1 MPLQSHVILDID
13 LFEEAMQN
21 GYVVLQS
28 TVLLLIGVAG
38 AGKTSFCHLILDEPP
53 PPVRESTP
61 LANSSIRA
69 LSLTRA
75 IVSGQEAVIW
85 QRVSQHDFRVL
96 IAAAIKSPHDSKS
109 SNLQFPSNPKAQ
121 QSISI
126 KKFNTIRKVWSLL
139 GHILS
144 GKFFYEIEMGDQSS
158 QPLLCEENLNDMDIM
173 HGEQRSNKQDT
184 AIKIEN
190 SDPVPIKL
198 NHLFKLEPIKQI
210 LALIGSSKDSVELF
224 RQKWLYIIDTGGQ
237 PQFHELLPT
246 FVHHVS
252 AVVFF
257 VKLNEELKGHPKI
270 EYYGKGG
277 VPCGEPYKSPYT
289 HLQTLQN
296 CLQAMQ
302 SRHELNNRLKC
313 PELYFVGTHLDL
325 ENRQEPITSKNK
337 KIISMLREHK
347 IFKDHLNYY
356 AVGKPEQLLY
366 CVNAKTPESNDK
378 NIAANFRQSIMKKCQ
393 AQHDKIPIRW
403 FILELLLQ
411 HLAQNGVISFKQC
424 LEVAHRLGMNE
435 ARLQAAIDY
444 LVKLNIF
451 EYFPKI
457 LPNVVFTTSQVLL
470 NKITELVEYSHELNS
485 NTVITGD
492 SADIKFHKYGI
503 ISEEMLQRDRF
514 SSHYVKGL
522 FEVKDLLN
530 LWKELLIITKETL
543 VMPAVLSELPHE
555 KLSKYRLKPS
565 SRIVPIAVHYTGGLF
580 PSGILSSLISHLRN
594 KCNWMISMEAGDP
607 ECLYKNCVLFNV
619 KKEVNA
625 NVTLIYFHYW
635 IELHIINMFDED
647 EQKACCLLR
656 NSVFSGLKHVQK
668 VQKYDGI
675 IPEMA
680 FFCSCENRQYDHL
693 ASANE
698 LQCEKYTSKRGTL
711 TEKHQLWLHSL
722 EGKRNL

>member
-1 MPLQSHVILDID
+1 
-13 LFEEAMQN
+13 MQN

-38 AGKTSFCHLILDEPP
+38 AGKTCFCHLILSEPP
-53 PPVRESTP
+53 PPVRKSTP

-69 LSLTRA
+69 LSLTKA
-75 IVSGQEAVIW
+75 IVSGQEDVIW
-85 QRVSQHDFRVL
+85 KRVSQHQFRGL
-96 IAAAIKSPHDSKS
+96 IADAIKSLHDSKS
-109 SNLQFPSNPKAQ
+109 SNLPSPSNLRAQ
-121 QSISI
+121 QSVS
-126 KKFNTIRKVWSLL
+126 KIRKAWLLL
-139 GHILS
+139 GQLLS
-144 GKFFYEIEMGDQSS
+144 GKFFREIEMGGQGS
-158 QPLLCEENLNDMDIM
+158 QPQLYEKDLSNTTIKM
-173 HGEQRSNKQDT
+173 HGQKRKNKKDR
-184 AIKIEN
+184 AIAAVEIEN
-190 SDPVPIKL
+190 SAPASTKL
-198 NHLFKLEPIKQI
+198 DHLFELKPVKQI
-210 LALIGSSKDSVELF
+210 LALISSSKGSVELF

-252 AVVFF
+252 AAAFF
-257 VKLNEELKGHPKI
+257 VKLNEELEGHPEI
-270 EYYGKGG
+270 EYYDKEGA
-277 VPCGEPYKSPYT
+277 PCGEPYKSPST

-302 SRHELNNRLKC
+302 SRHELNNLLIDKC

-325 ENRQEPITSKNK
+325 ENRQESSISKNK

-356 AVGKPEQLLY
+356 SVGKPEQLLY
-366 CVNAKTPESNDK
+366 CVNAEIPESKDE
-378 NIAANFRQSIMKKCQ
+378 NIAAKFRQSIMEKCQ

-411 HLAQNGVISFKQC
+411 HLAQNGVISFKEC

-435 ARLQAAIDY
+435 ARLRAAIDY
-444 LVKLNIF
+444 LIKLNIF
-451 EYFPKI
+451 EYFHEI

-492 SADIKFHKYGI
+492 SADIKFHEYGI
-503 ISEEMLQRDRF
+503 ISEDMLQRDKF

-522 FEVKDLLN
+522 FEVKDLLS
-530 LWKELLIITKETL
+530 LWKELLIITKGTL

-565 SRIVPIAVHYTGGLF
+565 SRMVPIAVHYTGGLF
-580 PSGILSSLISHLRN
+580 PSGIFSSLISHLRN
-594 KCNWMISMEAGDP
+594 KCNWMISMEAGEP

-625 NVTLIYFHYW
+625 NVTLIYFHNW

-680 FFCSCENRQYDHL
+680 FFCSCENKQYDHL

-698 LQCEKYTSKRGTL
+698 FQCEKYTSKRGTL